1 MQPLLLASSSPY
13 RSQLFKQLQ
22 LPFDSC
28 SPDIDET
35 PLPEE
40 KAENL
45 VIRLAEQKARA
56 VVDSFHNHLII
67 ASDQVAVINEEIL
80 GKPHNFTNRYFDAVN
95 SC

>member
-13 RSQLFKQLQ
+13 RNQLLKQLQ

-40 KAENL
+40 KAEKL
-45 VIRLAEQKARA
+45 VVRLAEQKAQA
-56 VVDSFHNHLII
+56 VIDSFPTHLII
-67 ASDQVAVINEEIL
+67 ASEGVSV
-80 GKPHNFTNRYFDAVN
+80 Y
-95 SC
+95 